1 MTCHCAIGLFN
12 LRGSDI
18 PYNPVFFSYGI
29 ITLKEARLYVDES
42 QLSSEVAEHL
52 CCGYDDGVRTFPYSS
67 ISSHLCELIE
77 GEDGKIWVGTHSSQ
91 ALCALVP
98 KARRVKALSPIQ
110 LLKGVKNQTEIEGM
124 KNAHVSEAC
133 DCSCQY
139 NSVLYSRK
147 LLRAKTF
154 THSVLISCYIVDPRW
169 CCPV

>member
-1 MTCHCAIGLFN
+1 MTCYCAIGLFN

-42 QLSSEVAEHL
+42 QLNSEVAEHL
-52 CCGYDDGVRTFPYSS
+52 CCGSDDGVQTFPYSS

-124 KNAHVSEAC
+124 KNAHVSEAH

-147 LLRAKTF
+147 LSRAKTF
-154 THSVLISCYIVDPRW
+154 THSM
-169 CCPV
+169 